1 MNYQITCLNC
11 TFINNIKDISQKT
24 CNVCNNPLPE
34 LNDIQIFN
42 IMQAN
47 QRQLKIYDNIK
58 KARDFIPETYFKSP
72 SIFITGKINGHSVKF
87 LIDTGAQ
94 MSVISK
100 DIAFACNLDEIID
113 EAYCGKIM
121 GVGNDTIMGRVHYVE
136 VMFDWGILPC
146 GFTVCKNPNLVPII
160 GIDILN
166 SHGVIIDF
174 KNKSLQIGNN
184 KINW

>member
-1 MNYQITCLNC
+1 MTFQIKCPSCTVINYV
-11 TFINNIKDISQKT
+11 KDTSQKR
-24 CNVCNNPLPE
+24 CSVCNNLLPE
-34 LNDIQIFN
+34 LDEIQMFN
-42 IMQAN
+42 IIQAD
-47 QRQLKIYDNIK
+47 QRQMKIYDNIK

-100 DIAFACNLDEIID
+100 NIAIACNLDDIID
-113 EAYCGKIM
+113 EAHCGKIL
-121 GVGNDTIMGRVHYVE
+121 GVGNDKIMGRVHYVE

-174 KNKSLQIGNN
+174 KNKILQIGNN